1 MQVAHSVRVA
11 GDLRQSCIFVAS
23 NNNVSEKSI
32 KHISLKLIIS
42 LAAIA
47 LLASILLACY
57 GFVIRAQEES
67 LLKDVTALRVGES
80 TEADAFH
87 FFEKHKR
94 LCSNRM
100 CQQDYCV
107 TSFKLTNRWLEA
119 LRLEPHADFYVG
131 YTVKNGK
138 VSAIHASL
146 LRAMPIYPTFPASA
160 GVVEEYLENP
170 SYLVGGQ
177 GHYAFPTPVGKPYLV
192 VNLDSHATPIQREH
206 AFAFSFRCFVKPGR
220 GCNLP
225 CDYLP
230 LAWQD
235 WKADLHNSSFPMDY
249 FNNAYPNNARCQQ

>member
-1 MQVAHSVRVA
+1 M
-11 GDLRQSCIFVAS
+11 
-23 NNNVSEKSI
+23 SI
-32 KHISLKLIIS
+32 KHIPLRLTIS

-47 LLASILLACY
+47 LLASIVLACY
-57 GFVIRAQEES
+57 GFVITAQAES

-87 FFEKHKR
+87 FFEIHKKF
-94 LCSNRM
+94 CSNRV

-119 LRLEPHADFYVG
+119 IRLEPYAEFYVG

-138 VSAIHASL
+138 VSAIHAFLGRS
-146 LRAMPIYPTFPASA
+146 MPIYPTFSASA
-160 GVVEEYLENP
+160 GMADEYTEYP
-170 SYLVGGQ
+170 PYLVGRQ
-177 GHYAFPTPVGKPYLV
+177 GHYSFPTPIGKPYLL

-206 AFAFSFRCFVKPGR
+206 AFAFSFRCFVQPGR

-235 WKADLHNSSFPMDY
+235 WKADLQNRGFPMNY
-249 FNNAYPNNARCQQ
+249 FNNAYPNHARCKP